1 MGKEKFVI
9 NKVIDKNMI
18 KDRVTEKHEMTF
30 EKLEEVM
37 VQDLGSISDLIGIQT
52 ENDINIYQ
60 FYEIWF
66 SSLLTSTTL
75 DELEFINANN
85 LFGLDKNNL
94 LDYKCQL
101 MIDERIA
108 NFRGTLEDLMRSINE
123 DNIGSYF
130 QKFGDI
136 SNQTKQGIMI
146 NMILGLDREGVELT
160 PLGSKLKTCIDNIRK
175 LHIDLLKNNAIA
187 NSKLRK

>member
-1 MGKEKFVI
+1 MVKEKFVI

-18 KDRVTEKHEMTF
+18 KDRVTEKQEMTF

-37 VQDLGSISDLIGIQT
+37 VQELGSISDLIGIQT

-85 LFGLDKNNL
+85 LFGLEKNNL

-108 NFRGTLEDLMRSINE
+108 NFRDTLEDLMRSINE

-160 PLGSKLKTCIDNIRK
+160 PLGFKLKTCIDNIRK
-175 LHIDLLKNNAIA
+175 LHIDLLKNNAIV
-187 NSKLRK
+187 NSKLGK

>member
-175 LHIDLLKNNAIA
+175 LHIDVLKNNAIA

>member
-94 LDYKCQL
+94 LDYKCLL

-136 SNQTKQGIMI
+136 SNQAKQGIMI
-146 NMILGLDREGVELT
+146 NMILGLDRDGVELT

>member
-1 MGKEKFVI
+1 MGKEKFAI

-136 SNQTKQGIMI
+136 SNQAKQGIMI

-175 LHIDLLKNNAIA
+175 LHIDVLKNNAIA

>member
-1 MGKEKFVI
+1 MGKERFVI
-9 NKVIDKNMI
+9 NKVIGENMI
-18 KDRVTEKHEMTF
+18 KDRVTEKHEKTF

-136 SNQTKQGIMI
+136 SNQAKQGIMI

-175 LHIDLLKNNAIA
+175 LHIDVLKNNAIA

>member
-37 VQDLGSISDLIGIQT
+37 VQDLGSISALIGIQT

-136 SNQTKQGIMI
+136 SNQAKQGIMI

-175 LHIDLLKNNAIA
+175 LHIDVLKNNAIA

>member
-30 EKLEEVM
+30 EKLEEMM
-37 VQDLGSISDLIGIQT
+37 VQELGSISDLLGIQT
-52 ENDINIYQ
+52 ENDINVYQ
-60 FYEIWF
+60 FYEVWF

-85 LFGLDKNNL
+85 LFGLDRNNL

-108 NFRGTLEDLMRSINE
+108 SFRNTLEDLIRTINE

-136 SNQTKQGIMI
+136 SNQAKQGIMI

-175 LHIDLLKNNAIA
+175 LNIDLLKNNAIA

>member
-136 SNQTKQGIMI
+136 SNQAKQGIMI
-146 NMILGLDREGVELT
+146 NMILGLDRECVELT

-175 LHIDLLKNNAIA
+175 LHIDVLKNNAIA

>member
-1 MGKEKFVI
+1 MGKEMFVI

-18 KDRVTEKHEMTF
+18 KNRIAEKNEMNF
-30 EKLEEVM
+30 KKLEEMM
-37 VQDLGSISDLIGIQT
+37 VQELSSISDLLGIQT

-60 FYEIWF
+60 FYEVWF

-85 LFGLDKNNL
+85 LFGLDRNNL

-108 NFRGTLEDLMRSINE
+108 SFRNTLEDLIRTINE

-160 PLGSKLKTCIDNIRK
+160 PLGSKLKACIDNIRK
-175 LHIDLLKNNAIA
+175 LNIDLLKNNAIA

>member
-1 MGKEKFVI
+1 MGKEMFVI

-18 KDRVTEKHEMTF
+18 KNRIAEKNEMNF
-30 EKLEEVM
+30 KKLEEMM
-37 VQDLGSISDLIGIQT
+37 VQELSSISDLLGIQT

-60 FYEIWF
+60 FYEVWF

-85 LFGLDKNNL
+85 LFGLDRNNL

-108 NFRGTLEDLMRSINE
+108 SFRNTLEDLIRTINE

-175 LHIDLLKNNAIA
+175 LNIDLLKNNAIA

>member
-136 SNQTKQGIMI
+136 SNQAKQGIMI

-175 LHIDLLKNNAIA
+175 LHIDLLKNNTIA

>member
-136 SNQTKQGIMI
+136 SNQAKQGIII

-175 LHIDLLKNNAIA
+175 LHIDVLKNNAIA

>member
-30 EKLEEVM
+30 EKLEEVI

-136 SNQTKQGIMI
+136 SNQAKQGIMI

>member
-1 MGKEKFVI
+1 
-9 NKVIDKNMI
+9 
-18 KDRVTEKHEMTF
+18 MTF

-136 SNQTKQGIMI
+136 SNQAKQGIMI

>member
-136 SNQTKQGIMI
+136 SNQAKQGIMI
-146 NMILGLDREGVELT
+146 NMILGLDRDGVELT

>member
-1 MGKEKFVI
+1 MGKEMFVI

-18 KDRVTEKHEMTF
+18 KNRIAEKNEMNF
-30 EKLEEVM
+30 KKLEEMM
-37 VQDLGSISDLIGIQT
+37 VQELGSISDLLGIQM

-60 FYEIWF
+60 FYEVWF

-75 DELEFINANN
+75 DELEFINDNN
-85 LFGLDKNNL
+85 LFGLDRNNL

-108 NFRGTLEDLMRSINE
+108 SFRNTLEDLIRTINE

-160 PLGSKLKTCIDNIRK
+160 PLGSMLKTCIDNIRK
-175 LHIDLLKNNAIA
+175 LNIDLLKNNAIA

>member
-1 MGKEKFVI
+1 
-9 NKVIDKNMI
+9 MI
-18 KDRVTEKHEMTF
+18 KNRIAEKNEMNF
-30 EKLEEVM
+30 KKLEEMM
-37 VQDLGSISDLIGIQT
+37 VQELSSISDLLGIQT

-60 FYEIWF
+60 FYEVWF

-85 LFGLDKNNL
+85 LFGLDRNNL

-108 NFRGTLEDLMRSINE
+108 SFRNTLEDLIRTINE

-160 PLGSKLKTCIDNIRK
+160 PLGSKLKACIDNIRK
-175 LHIDLLKNNAIA
+175 LNIDLLKNNAIA

>member
-1 MGKEKFVI
+1 MGKEMFVI

-18 KDRVTEKHEMTF
+18 KNRIAEKNEMNF
-30 EKLEEVM
+30 KKLEEMM
-37 VQDLGSISDLIGIQT
+37 VQELSSISDLLGIQT

-60 FYEIWF
+60 FYEVCF

-85 LFGLDKNNL
+85 LFGLDRNNL

-108 NFRGTLEDLMRSINE
+108 SFRNTLEDLIRTINE

-160 PLGSKLKTCIDNIRK
+160 PLGSKLKACIDNIRK
-175 LHIDLLKNNAIA
+175 LNIDLLKNNAIA

>member
-136 SNQTKQGIMI
+136 SNQAKQGIMI

-160 PLGSKLKTCIDNIRK
+160 PLGPKLKTCIDNIRK
-175 LHIDLLKNNAIA
+175 LHIDVLKNNAIA

>member
-136 SNQTKQGIMI
+136 SNQAKQGIMI

>member
-1 MGKEKFVI
+1 MGKERFVI

-136 SNQTKQGIMI
+136 SNQAKQGIMI

-160 PLGSKLKTCIDNIRK
+160 PLGSKIKTCIDNIRK
-175 LHIDLLKNNAIA
+175 LHIDVLKNNAIA

>member
-37 VQDLGSISDLIGIQT
+37 VQDLGSISDLIGIQA

-136 SNQTKQGIMI
+136 SNQAKQGIMI

-175 LHIDLLKNNAIA
+175 LHIDVLKNNAIA

>member
-136 SNQTKQGIMI
+136 SNQAKQGIMI

-175 LHIDLLKNNAIA
+175 LHIDILKNNTIA

>member
-136 SNQTKQGIMI
+136 SNQAKQGIMI

-175 LHIDLLKNNAIA
+175 LHIDVLKNNAIA

>member
-30 EKLEEVM
+30 EQLEEVM

-136 SNQTKQGIMI
+136 SNQAKQGIMI

-175 LHIDLLKNNAIA
+175 LHIDVLKNNAIA

>member
-75 DELEFINANN
+75 DELEFITANN

-136 SNQTKQGIMI
+136 SNQAKQGIMI

-175 LHIDLLKNNAIA
+175 LHIDVLKNNAIA

>member
-1 MGKEKFVI
+1 MGKEMFVI

-18 KDRVTEKHEMTF
+18 KDRVTEKNEMTF
-30 EKLEEVM
+30 EKLEEM
-37 VQDLGSISDLIGIQT
+37 MLQEITPMLDSLGVET

-75 DELEFINANN
+75 DELEFINDNN
-85 LFGLDKNNL
+85 LFCLDKNNL

-101 MIDERIA
+101 IIDERIA
-108 NFRGTLEDLMRSINE
+108 NFKNTIEDLIRSINE

-175 LHIDLLKNNAIA
+175 LHIDLLKNNAIV

>member
-18 KDRVTEKHEMTF
+18 KDRVAEKHEMTF
-30 EKLEEVM
+30 EKLEEM
-37 VQDLGSISDLIGIQT
+37 MAQEIDPMLDSLGVET

-66 SSLLTSTTL
+66 SSLLASTTL

-85 LFGLDKNNL
+85 LFGLDRNNL

-108 NFRGTLEDLMRSINE
+108 NFRNTLEDLMRGINE
-123 DNIGSYF
+123 ENIGSYF

-136 SNQTKQGIMI
+136 SNQSKQGIMI
-146 NMILGLDREGVELT
+146 NIILGLDREGVELT
-160 PLGSKLKTCIDNIRK
+160 PLGSKLKTCIDNIRR

>member
-1 MGKEKFVI
+1 MGKEMFVI

-18 KDRVTEKHEMTF
+18 KNRIAEKNEMNF
-30 EKLEEVM
+30 KKLEEMM
-37 VQDLGSISDLIGIQT
+37 VQELSSISDLLGIQT

-60 FYEIWF
+60 FYEVWF

-75 DELEFINANN
+75 NELEFINANN
-85 LFGLDKNNL
+85 LFGLDRNNL

-108 NFRGTLEDLMRSINE
+108 SFRNTLEDLIRTINE

-175 LHIDLLKNNAIA
+175 LNIDLLKNNAIA